1 MLGKIDTPLNKK
13 LSNVKWGKIKLGDLF
28 EIDNTLSFNTDKLV
42 EGNEYD
48 YVTRTSLNQGILQ
61 TTGYVNENNINQAGV
76 WSLGLLQMD
85 FFYRKKPWY
94 AGQFVRKITP
104 KFNLTDNSI
113 LFFTTLLNKLKQ
125 DLLSV
130 LVRNVDN
137 RFLNSKVSVPI
148 TTNGKID
155 FDFIN
160 SFIAELE
167 TERIKEL
174 ETYLKVTGLDDYIL
188 NEAEQKALDGLSNIK
203 FEAFNVTE
211 VFDIKN
217 THNILSSEIVANS
230 GDIPYLCASAENNS
244 VDCYISYNEN
254 LLERGNCIFIGGK
267 TFVVSYQEKDFF
279 SNDSHNLILSVKNN
293 LWKNKPTQLY
303 LATCIRKS
311 LSHKYSWGNSVS
323 NRKIQKDIV
332 FLPTINN
339 KVDYDCMANLISAI
353 QKLVIKD
360 VVLYAE
366 RRIRAYNKVV
376 DKDKHSYSLNKENIY
391 AKRTETSALVAD
403 DMVKYK
409 KQKRINSL

>member
-1 MLGKIDTPLNKK
+1 M
-13 LSNVKWGKIKLGDLF
+13 
-28 EIDNTLSFNTDKLV
+28 
-42 EGNEYD
+42 
-48 YVTRTSLNQGILQ
+48 NQGILQ

-85 FFYRKKPWY
+85 FFYRRKPWY

-148 TTNGKID
+148 TTNGEID
-155 FDFIN
+155 LDFIN

-174 ETYLKVTGLDDYIL
+174 EVYLKVTGLDNYIL
-188 NEAEQKALDGLSNIK
+188 NEAEQKALDELSNIK
-203 FEAFNVTE
+203 FEAHNVTDI
-211 VFDIKN
+211 FKIKN
-217 THNILSSEIVANS
+217 THNILSSEITANS
-230 GDIPYLCASAENNS
+230 GDTPYLCASAENNA
-244 VDCYISYNEN
+244 VDCYISYDEN
-254 LLERGNCIFIGGK
+254 LLEQGNCIFIGGK

-279 SNDSHNLILSVKNN
+279 SNDSHNLMLSLKDN
-293 LWKNKPTQLY
+293 LWNNKLTQLY
-303 LATCIRKS
+303 LVTCIRKS

-323 NRKIQKDIV
+323 NKKIQKDIV

-339 KVDYDCMANLISAI
+339 KVNYNSMANLISAI

-366 RRIRAYNKVV
+366 RKRDAYNKVV
-376 DKDKHSYSLNKENIY
+376 NKTNNDEIPHNFKLYKIKEESNMLAAENIVERSH
-391 AKRTETSALVAD
+391 KE
-403 DMVKYK
+403 
-409 KQKRINSL
+409 